1 MAALL
6 LHWVSSL
13 VMVAVPSKFTP
24 SQAYEFLTDLYSYAI
39 LVVLGCLV
47 SGGLLYLKWSPHR
60 NWAEQVNFKP
70 WGGPTAA
77 IVYW

>member
-6 LHWVSSL
+6 LHWIFSL
-13 VMVAVPSKFTP
+13 VLIAVTSMLRPD
-24 SQAYEFLTDLYSYAI
+24 QAYTALVDLYAYAI

-70 WGGPTAA
+70 WGGPAAA

>member
-13 VMVAVPSKFTP
+13 VLVAVTCKLTP
-24 SQAYEFLTDLYSYAI
+24 SQAYKVLSDLYSYAI

-60 NWAEQVNFKP
+60 NWAELVNFKP

>member
-13 VMVAVPSKFTP
+13 VLVAVTSMLSPN
-24 SQAYEFLTDLYSYAI
+24 QAYFILSNLYSYAI
-39 LVVLGCLV
+39 LVVLGFLV

-60 NWAEQVNFKP
+60 NWAERVNFKP
-70 WGGPTAA
+70 WGGPMAA

>member
-13 VMVAVPSKFTP
+13 VLVAVTSMLSPTL
-24 SQAYEFLTDLYSYAI
+24 AYNVLSELYSYAI
-39 LVVLGCLV
+39 LVVLGLLV
-47 SGGLLYLKWSPHR
+47 SGGLLYLKWSPRR

-70 WGGPTAA
+70 WGGPIAA